1 MSLDGES
8 RTTYGAVREGRRVVN
23 RIVVAA
29 CAALAISLVAGCGED
44 DADGGAK
51 RPDDVPAGSVAVVG
65 DSEISEREL
74 DRRVEALSR
83 STGSRSSTTKGSTTN
98 DGASKARRPSP
109 AQRRQLEGQALSGLL
124 HEKAIEQEA
133 ADLGVSVD
141 PREVRRR
148 WDSARQ
154 AQFANDKAMRR
165 FLGGQTEQDIL
176 RQLRLQL
183 LTEKVHDK
191 IREEDGDAAV
201 ARFQRDLQKRWTDRT
216 ACRPRYAALGCGDDG
231 AK

>member
-1 MSLDGES
+1 
-8 RTTYGAVREGRRVVN
+8 VN
-23 RIVVAA
+23 RIAVAA
-29 CAALAISLVAGCGED
+29 CAALAIALVAGCGGD
-44 DADGGAK
+44 DSDGESK

-83 STGSRSSTTKGSTTN
+83 STRSRSSTTKGSTTK
-98 DGASKARRPSP
+98 GGSSKAPHTSP
-109 AQRRQLEGQALSGLL
+109 AQRRQLESQALSGLL

-133 ADLGVSVD
+133 ADRGVSID

-148 WDSARQ
+148 WNSARQ
-154 AQFANDKAMRR
+154 GQFANEKAVKR
-165 FLGGQTEQDIL
+165 FLGGQTEQDVL

-183 LTEKVHDK
+183 LTEKVHDE
-191 IREEDGDAAV
+191 IRAEDGDAAV
-201 ARFQRDLQKRWTDRT
+201 TRFQRDLQKRWTDRT